1 MNVIQ
6 LSTVSFF
13 ILFEILNNVKLSQSI
28 FNLLF
33 IHNQFTSR
41 HTLNFANFIQIFL
54 WAKLYCM
61 YIDVWRWFSHGSLH
75 SFIVCF
81 TAFENKKKN
90 EKVVRAAHLR
100 GTKILCLHCENSHP
114 LNNTTTKKPHLLES
128 LFSLFYV
135 CNLVDMC
142 NE

>member
-1 MNVIQ
+1 MYDVGFHTDRCIH
-6 LSTVSFF
+6 S
-13 ILFEILNNVKLSQSI
+13 LFA
-28 FNLLF
+28 LLLLK
-33 IHNQFTSR
+33 T
-41 HTLNFANFIQIFL
+41 
-54 WAKLYCM
+54 
-61 YIDVWRWFSHGSLH
+61 
-75 SFIVCF
+75 
-81 TAFENKKKN
+81 KKN

-100 GTKILCLHCENSHP
+100 GTRILCLHCENSHP